1 MEKNILIIDSDISL
15 KKVLLK
21 ALSNSKTII
30 HSVSSIS
37 EAWVKISKN
46 FYDLVITDVKLPDG
60 DGLEL
65 VEKLTEKRTNTKII
79 IISAKNNLLTAIK
92 ANELDVFE
100 YMPKPIDLNDLT
112 IIVSRALQ
120 KKNKTSEVYIDE
132 EKLPIIGNSF
142 AMQSVYRTIAKLN
155 KTDLTVLITGESGTG
170 KELVAKA
177 LHDFSERS
185 NENFVVLNMAAIP
198 KELIESELF
207 GYEKGAFTGAE
218 KTTIGYFEKAERGTL
233 FLDEIGDMPFDVQAR
248 LLRVLQMGE
257 FSRVGGRVVI
267 NSDVRIISAT
277 NKNLKEC
284 VEAGIFR
291 EDLYYRLNVVK
302 INVPSLRDRKSDVV
316 LLSNHFLNKFSEGK
330 KMLDVKSLNIL
341 ENYSWPGNVREL
353 ENFFKKISVLYTE
366 EVITPDIIKEELIEY
381 QENKITIQND
391 NSISDSMTR
400 HLNIFFEALSKNDD
414 NTSLNLYSKLIG
426 EFEKPL
432 ISKTLEFCNGNQIKA
447 SAILGINR
455 NTLRKKIKELKI
467 VLRK

>member
-65 VEKLTEKRTNTKII
+65 VEKLTEKKTNTKII

-120 KKNKTSEVYIDE
+120 KKNKTPEVYIDE

-233 FLDEIGDMPFDVQAR
+233 FLDEIGDMPIHTQSKI
-248 LLRVLQMGE
+248 LRTLQSGE
-257 FSRVGGRVVI
+257 FSRVGG
-267 NSDVRIISAT
+267 NENLTADVRILAAT
-277 NKNLKEC
+277 NKDLEFC
-284 VEAGIFR
+284 VKNGEFR
-291 EDLYYRLNVVK
+291 EDLFYRLNVVRVH
-302 INVPSLRDRKSDVV
+302 IPPLRQRIEDIK
-316 LLSNHFLNKFSEGK
+316 LLAEFFLKRNAEQKKAPKLRLSSESIE
-330 KMLDVKSLNIL
+330 LL
-341 ENYSWPGNVREL
+341 EAYHWPGNVREL
-353 ENFFKKISVLYTE
+353 ENTLYRASLLSTADVLLPKDIPLGNLDSDNISTSQNLESTIKESISSLKKASGKKPLMAWIETEFAKSSFLEHEKDLDLTSNFLGISV
-366 EVITPDIIKEELIEY
+366 
-381 QENKITIQND
+381 
-391 NSISDSMTR
+391 TR
-400 HLNIFFEALSKNDD
+400 L
-414 NTSLNLYSKLIG
+414 
-426 EFEKPL
+426 
-432 ISKTLEFCNGNQIKA
+432 
-447 SAILGINR
+447 
-455 NTLRKKIKELKI
+455 KELLKN
-467 VLRK
+467 